1 MIKYILGKM
10 LGVEALLLLLPAV
23 VSCIYKESTGVD
35 FLITAVILLMIY
47 LMFGISSGII
57 FNPFSFLSPFVL

>member
-47 LMFGISSGII
+47 LIFGIKKPKDFTIYGK
-57 FNPFSFLSPFVL
+57 